1 MNRFLLVL
9 VLLLAGVA
17 GLGFYRGWFS
27 VAKDNTDHKTN
38 MTLSVDRDK
47 IQDDKETARER
58 VQEFGSKVKEKVGTA
73 TGQSKREPSG
83 P

>member
-1 MNRFLLVL
+1 MNRLLLVL

-27 VAKDNTDHKTN
+27 FSKDSTDHKTN

-58 VQEFGSKVKEKVGTA
+58 AQEFGSKVKEKVGAA
-73 TGQSKREPSG
+73 TDRSKCE
-83 P
+83 